1 MHTNGLLHLLKAA
14 ASCINTSGT
23 HLTDNTQVTTP
34 PSAPPSVPVQ
44 VTLSRRG
51 HVVVQ
56 LGIQPPLGQ
65 RHVLVQFS
73 VQPAPGH
80 GHVVVQLGVQ
90 LLPGRHAGFLQ
101 ATPFG

>member
-1 MHTNGLLHLLKAA
+1 MHTNGLLNLLKAA
-14 ASCINTSGT
+14 ASCINTPGT

-34 PSAPPSVPVQ
+34 PLAPPSVPVQ
-44 VTLSRRG
+44 VALSRRG

-80 GHVVVQLGVQ
+80 GHVVVQLGV
-90 LLPGRHAGFLQ
+90 
-101 ATPFG
+101 